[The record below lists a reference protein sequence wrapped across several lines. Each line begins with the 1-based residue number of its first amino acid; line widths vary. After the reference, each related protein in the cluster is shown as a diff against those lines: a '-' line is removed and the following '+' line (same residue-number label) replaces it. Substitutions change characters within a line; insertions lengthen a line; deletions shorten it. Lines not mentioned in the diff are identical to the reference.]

1 MLGNITMTHGI
12 IREAELVTVQREI
25 GDLRRECACRPEPE
39 HIVDLVLGVSSEEE
53 ADRLSKHIRECNR
66 CRHEVIALINA
77 IKKL

>member
-1 MLGNITMTHGI
+1 MTHDI

-25 GDLRRECACRPEPE
+25 GEDLGRERACCPEPE

-53 ADRLSKHIRECNR
+53 AERLSKHIRECNR